1 MNPPNN
7 PSFYLALDQGG
18 HASRALVFDQSGK
31 IIAQA
36 HQEIETQYPQCDWV
50 EHDAEALVTSLQ
62 WAMRDVISQLGK
74 QKNKIIAAGLATQR
88 SSIVSWH
95 RKSGRAL
102 SAVISWQDRRAA
114 DFMQI
119 LEKQR
124 TDIHKRTGLFPSAHH
139 GASKLR
145 WSLLH
150 LPEVKTAQKA
160 GMLSMGPLASFLSA
174 RLTQTERALTDPANA
189 ARTLLWNIK
198 TGNWDVSLL
207 KMFDIPL
214 ASLPFCV
221 NSTSDFGQIAVS
233 GLKIPLK
240 LVTGDQSA
248 ALFQE
253 GPPRKNAIYINI
265 GTGAFLQK
273 MYKNRPTETS
283 RLLSSVVFSEKNHR
297 HYALEGTVNG
307 AGAALTWFSKENQI
321 APWPKTAEDWLQKT
335 LTPPIFING
344 IGGVGSPFWEPQI
357 KSHFIGKG
365 NTAARFTAVVE
376 SILFLIKANL
386 DEMNQSP
393 ETLILSGG
401 LSASDSLCQKLTNL
415 SEIPILRSKEQEAT
429 ARGLAYLLG
438 KFEVKISDPKSFSP
452 QPAPKLQSR
461 YLQWLKTM
469 TSGSYQA
476 VKPKEKYK

>member
-1 MNPPNN
+1 MNPVKH
-7 PSFYLALDQGG
+7 SFYLALDQGG

-31 IIAQA
+31 IIAQT
-36 HQEIETQYPQCDWV
+36 HRKIETQYPQCNWV
-50 EHDAEALVTSLQ
+50 EHDAETLLTSLQ
-62 WAMRDVISQLGK
+62 WAMQNVISQLGR
-74 QKNKIIAAGLATQR
+74 QKSQIIAAGLATQR

-102 SAVISWQDRRAA
+102 SKVISWQDRRAA
-114 DFMQI
+114 DFMQT
-119 LEKQR
+119 LEKKS
-124 TDIHKRTGLFPSAHH
+124 TNIHKRTGLFPSAHH

-150 LPEVKTAQKA
+150 LSEVKKAQKE
-160 GMLSMGPLASFLSA
+160 GMLFMGPLASFLSA

-198 TGNWDVSLL
+198 TGNWDTSLL
-207 KMFDIPL
+207 KQFGIPL
-214 ASLPFCV
+214 SVLPFCV
-221 NSTSDFGQIAVS
+221 NSSADFGQIAVS
-233 GLKIPLK
+233 GLNIPLK

-253 GPPRKNAIYINI
+253 GPPRKHAIYINI

-273 MYKNRPTETS
+273 IFKDPQTESS

-297 HYALEGTVNG
+297 QYALEGTVNG
-307 AGAALTWFSKENQI
+307 AGAALIWFSKKNQI
-321 APWPKTAEDWLQKT
+321 APWPKEAEDWLQNT
-335 LTPPIFING
+335 LAPPIFING
-344 IGGVGSPFWEPQI
+344 IGGVGSPFWEPDI
-357 KSHFIGKG
+357 KSRFIGKG
-365 NTAARFTAVVE
+365 NTAAQFTAVVE

-393 ETLILSGG
+393 KVLILSGG
-401 LSASDSLCQKLTNL
+401 LSASDLLCQKLANL
-415 SEIPILRSKEQEAT
+415 SKIPILQSKNQEAT

-438 KFEVKISDPKSFSP
+438 KFVGKFEVKTSDSKNFSP
-452 QPAPKLQSR
+452 QPAPQLQSR

-469 TSGSYQA
+469 MSLPDR
-476 VKPKEKYK
+476 K